1 MTEPASASILKDIDR
16 LRPADVAAVEAFSAQ
31 VRRAE
36 EARRRIDKEGII
48 VEDSKGFAVVHP
60 ALEVERAA
68 SREMRGWVDRRPDL
82 FGAPVVDQPLPDGA
96 DDEDDLA
103 GIE

>member
-1 MTEPASASILKDIDR
+1 MTEPASASILQALDR
-16 LRPADVAAVEAFSAQ
+16 LRPVDLAAVEAFSAQ
-31 VRRAE
+31 VRRSE
-36 EARRRIDKEGII
+36 EARRRIDEDGLI
-48 VEDSKGFAVVHP
+48 VEDSKGFATAHP
-60 ALEVERAA
+60 ALEIERAA

-82 FGAPVVDQPLPDGA
+82 FGAPVVDHPLPDGA